1 MVSEKQK
8 PILRAGLGT
17 ASRWPRH
24 SLLRHPGVLEGDKD
38 QVQTLQPNAVELSV
52 ELISQLLLQLTIIL
66 LCIYLGRDLAL
77 RAGEARVLGRPRR
90 DIRPLSTQVVG
101 LRPWFHSQLPSKPGK
116 ELRIPVGS
124 QIPAQE
130 QEKAMTLKLAPCS

>member
-1 MVSEKQK
+1 MVSEQQK

-52 ELISQLLLQLTIIL
+52 ELIGQLLLQLAVIL
-66 LCIYLGRDLAL
+66 LCVYLGRDLAL
-77 RAGEARVLGRPRR
+77 RAGEARALGSPRL
-90 DIRPLSTQVVG
+90 DIRPLSTQVAG
-101 LRPWFHSQLPSKPGK
+101 LRPWQRAQDPSGLPDPNSRTGK
-116 ELRIPVGS
+116 G
-124 QIPAQE
+124 
-130 QEKAMTLKLAPCS
+130 